1 MADIITNISNNGVT
15 NECPPGFIKDLKTGN
30 CISGIAT
37 TIPNPNGG
45 YDCAPGYTKYKD
57 AAGYVSCIRTN
68 EPVGK
73 KTDTSY
79 MGLTKVADDIQYN
92 ASAYKVATSFILA
105 GLGGAGINSSEV
117 ASALSNLTNGIG
129 NPADLANNLKAS
141 LKLPNL
147 PEKPKIP
154 NLKTLRLRKKPDIKP
169 KDLATP
175 QKFAKAKELGLGKF
189 AQLKDNATNIQNSVQ
204 GAAAKAKEA
213 LEKAKSLAEK
223 AKSLAEN
230 AKNTA
235 SKITDK
241 MGG

>member
-30 CISGIAT
+30 CISGVAT

-45 YDCAPGYTKYKD
+45 FDCAPGYTKYKD
-57 AAGYVSCIRTN
+57 AAGYVRCLRTN
-68 EPVGK
+68 EPDKGA
-73 KTDTSY
+73 TLRD
-79 MGLTKVADDIQYN
+79 GLTKVADDIQYN
-92 ASAYKVATSFILA
+92 QSAYRLATSFILG
-105 GLGGAGINSSEV
+105 GLGGVAINSSEV
-117 ASALSNLTNGIG
+117 TSALANLTNGIG

-189 AQLKDNATNIQNSVQ
+189 AQLKDNAANIQNSVQ

-213 LEKAKSLAEK
+213 LEKAKSLAE
-223 AKSLAEN
+223 N
-230 AKNTA
+230 AKNTV

>member
-1 MADIITNISNNGVT
+1 MADNLTNITNNGET
-15 NECPPGFIKDLKTGN
+15 NQCPPGFIKDLKTGN
-30 CISGIAT
+30 CITPSAT

-45 YDCAPGYTKYKD
+45 FDCAPGYTKYKD
-57 AAGYVSCIRTN
+57 ASGNFTCILTNQAGL
-68 EPVGK
+68 P
-73 KTDTSY
+73 TDTAR

-92 ASAYKVATSFILA
+92 KVAYQAAIASI
-105 GLGGAGINSSEV
+105 LGGVPDINGV
-117 ASALSNLTNGIG
+117 TDALKNLTNGIG

-189 AQLKDNATNIQNSVQ
+189 AQLKDGVGNIQNSVQ
-204 GAAAKAKEA
+204 GAVANAKGALDKAKGF
-213 LEKAKSLAEK
+213 
-223 AKSLAEN
+223 AEN
-230 AKNTA
+230 AQNIANNAA
-235 SKITDK
+235 SKITNK
-241 MGG
+241 MGN

>member
-1 MADIITNISNNGVT
+1 MADNLTNITNNGET
-15 NECPPGFIKDLKTGN
+15 NQCPPGFIKDLKTGN
-30 CISGIAT
+30 CITPSAT

-45 YDCAPGYTKYKD
+45 FDCAPGYTKYRD
-57 AAGYVSCIRTN
+57 SAGNFTCIRTN
-68 EPVGK
+68 ERPGD
-73 KTDTSY
+73 KTDIAR

-92 ASAYKVATSFILA
+92 KLAYSSAIASI
-105 GLGGAGINSSEV
+105 LGGVPDINGV
-117 ASALSNLTNGIG
+117 TDALKNLTNGIG

-189 AQLKDNATNIQNSVQ
+189 AQLKDGVGNIQNSVQ
-204 GAAAKAKEA
+204 GAVANAKGA
-213 LEKAKSLAEK
+213 LEKAKSF
-223 AKSLAEN
+223 AEN

-235 SKITDK
+235 SNITNK

>member
-1 MADIITNISNNGVT
+1 MADNLTNITNNGET
-15 NECPPGFIKDLKTGN
+15 NQCPPGLIKDLKTGN
-30 CISGIAT
+30 CITSTAT

-45 YDCAPGYTKYKD
+45 FDCAPGYTKYRED
-57 AAGYVSCIRTN
+57 ASGNFTCILTNQAGL
-68 EPVGK
+68 P
-73 KTDTSY
+73 TDTAR

-92 ASAYKVATSFILA
+92 KLAYSSAIASI
-105 GLGGAGINSSEV
+105 LGGVPDINGV
-117 ASALSNLTNGIG
+117 TDALKNLTNGIG

-189 AQLKDNATNIQNSVQ
+189 AQLKDNTENIKNSVQ

-213 LEKAKSLAEK
+213 LEK